1 MSNEIPFES
10 EYVLHKLTQ
19 KNLKELFGL
28 EFVASEIQL
37 NDLRLD
43 NLAFDPESNSFV
55 IIEYKNELNLNVINQ
70 AQEYYDLI
78 HENKDYFADRL
89 DEKTNVDFENTRVM
103 IIGPEFTDSQLESDF
118 EIWKITLFDDS
129 RVTYENL
136 KTEEVKTLEITENDL
151 KITRQNLLEGKP
163 ERIIGLYD
171 EFEKCLLNEFDDIN
185 IKYLVDAVSVKSHG
199 KFLCN
204 VNVKNSI
211 KIYYYTDKLDDFENR
226 TRDISQITT
235 GGRKVNYELELDE
248 DNIDYAIDLI
258 RQVYEQKVLT

>member
-43 NLAFDPESNSFV
+43 NLAFDPETNSFV

-103 IIGPEFTDSQLESDF
+103 IIGPEFTDSQLEGDF
-118 EIWKITLFDDS
+118 EIWKITLFDDC

-136 KTEEVKTLEITENDL
+136 KTEEVKTLVITEDDL
-151 KITRQNLLEGKP
+151 KITRQNLLEDKSD
-163 ERIIGLYD
+163 EIIGLYD
-171 EFEKCLLNEFDDIN
+171 EFENSLLNEFDDIN
-185 IKYLVDAVSVKSHG
+185 IKYLVDAISIKSHG

-204 VNVKNSI
+204 VNVKGSI
-211 KIYYYTDKLDDFENR
+211 KIYYYTDKLDDIENR
-226 TRDISQITT
+226 TRDISEITT
-235 GGRKVNYELELDE
+235 GGPTVHYELELDE
-248 DNIDYAIDLI
+248 NNIDYAINLI
-258 RQVYEQKVLT
+258 RQVYKQKV